1 MKLAKLSLAA
11 IVVAGLASSSFAAD
25 TLADAFKNGKVNG
38 ELKAY
43 YFSQDRE
50 ASDHGTLNVTDDTKA
65 GRNDIF
71 TTGVMLGYKTAP
83 LYGFTLG
90 LTAQGSSSSFADKGA
105 KGNDGDTANFAGDMY
120 GSGAVLSEAY
130 VAYTLG
136 KTTAMVGRMFL
147 DTPLVSGSGSRII
160 KEAFEGAAI
169 INTDL
174 PNTTLIAGYV
184 QKFQSRT
191 NGAGDIGEF
200 TKSFSTNSGP
210 NVELDNGGYTVAVIN
225 KSITGLTLTAAYA
238 YADAYFKTSAIADV
252 PNFVAVDGGV
262 NIAYVEALYEGKV
275 GEVGYIL
282 GVQDYYNKIDKSK
295 TSDDSINVYAVK
307 AGLSFKGINAT
318 VAYSQVSDDNVAA
331 GAVLSGLGNG
341 ADLLYTDPVIAMNG
355 YNRDTKSYLIDVNY
369 DITAAANIG
378 ARYVLAEMGTG
389 IDADVSST
397 SVYGTY
403 KFDAA
408 LKGFSLGAQ
417 YEKQGKDGD
426 GDDIWVKANYKF

>member
-11 IVVAGLASSSFAAD
+11 IVVAGLTSSSFAAD

-43 YFSQDRE
+43 YF
-50 ASDHGTLNVTDDTKA
+50 TTDDGTSDA
-65 GRNDIF
+65 DIF
-71 TTGVMLGYKTAP
+71 STGVMLSYKTAP

-90 LTAQGSSSSFADKGA
+90 LTAQGSASPFVDT
-105 KGNDGDTANFAGDMY
+105 DGKNAFDGSMW

-130 VAYTLG
+130 VAYNIG

-191 NGAGDIGEF
+191 NGNGDVGEF
-200 TKSFSTNSGP
+200 TRNFSTNSGP
-210 NVELDNGGYTVAVIN
+210 NVDLNNGGYTVAAIN
-225 KSITGLTLTAAYA
+225 KSVPGLTLTAAYA
-238 YADAYFKTSAIADV
+238 YADAYYKTSATDTP

-262 NIAYVEALYEGKV
+262 NIGYIEALYEGKV
-275 GEVGYIL
+275 GEVGYVL
-282 GVQDYYNKIDKSK
+282 GAQDYYNKIDDSK
-295 TSDDSINVYAVK
+295 TSDDTINVYAFK
-307 AGLSFKGINAT
+307 AGLSFKGINGT
-318 VAYSQVSDDNVAA
+318 IAYSQVSDDNVAA

-341 ADLLYTDPVIAMNG
+341 ADLLYTDPVIGMPG
-355 YNRDTKSYLIDVNY
+355 YNRDTKSYLVDVNY
-369 DITAAANIG
+369 DITASANVG
-378 ARYVLAEMGTG
+378 ARYVLAELANHDEDYT
-389 IDADVSST
+389 A
-397 SVYGTY
+397 VYGSY
-403 KFDAA
+403 KFEGS

-417 YEKQGKDGD
+417 FESKGKDVD
-426 GDDIWVKANYKF
+426 GEDLWLKANYKF

>member
-43 YFSQDRE
+43 YF
-50 ASDHGTLNVTDDTKA
+50 TTDDGTNDA
-65 GRNDIF
+65 DIF
-71 TTGVMLGYKTAP
+71 STGVMLSYKTAP

-90 LTAQGSSSSFADKGA
+90 LTAQGSASPFVDS
-105 KGNDGDTANFAGDMY
+105 DGKNAFDTSMW

-130 VAYTLG
+130 VAYNIG

-191 NGAGDIGEF
+191 DGAGNVGEF
-200 TKSFSTNSGP
+200 SRKNVTTNSSVNIDINDGA
-210 NVELDNGGYTVAVIN
+210 YTVAAIN
-225 KSITGLTLTAAYA
+225 KSIPGLTLTGAYA
-238 YADAYFKTSAIADV
+238 YAEAFSSIDIH
-252 PNFVAVDGGV
+252 
-262 NIAYVEALYEGKV
+262 IAYVEALYEGKV
-275 GEVGYIL
+275 GEVGYVL
-282 GVQDYYNKIDKSK
+282 GAQDYYNSFNNAG
-295 TSDDSINVYAVK
+295 TQDDSINLYAFK
-307 AGLSFKGINAT
+307 AGVSFKGINGT
-318 VAYSQVSDDNVAA
+318 IAYSKVSDDVVVGNAVA
-331 GAVLSGLGNG
+331 SGLGNG
-341 ADLLYTDPVIAMNG
+341 ADLLYTDPVIGMPG
-355 YNRDTKSYLIDVNY
+355 YNRDTTSYLVDVNY
-369 DITAAANIG
+369 DITASANVG
-378 ARYVLAEMGTG
+378 ARYVLAELANHDEDYT
-389 IDADVSST
+389 A
-397 SVYGTY
+397 VYGSY
-403 KFDAA
+403 KFEGA

-417 YEKQGKDGD
+417 FESKGKDVD
-426 GDDIWVKANYKF
+426 GEDLWLKANYKF